1 MAAKPANPA
10 LRCKRCG
17 GRMLS
22 SEDGLAC
29 LACGHLDY
37 GREFRPLSLTLAD
50 ARRALKDG
58 ATTDSPFRAND
69 MDGWPV

>member
-1 MAAKPANPA
+1 MVTKPATHA

-22 SEDGLAC
+22 SADGLAC
-29 LACGHLDY
+29 LACGHQDY
-37 GREFRPLSLTLAD
+37 GHGFKPLSLTLAD

-58 ATTDSPFRAND
+58 ANGDTPFRTND